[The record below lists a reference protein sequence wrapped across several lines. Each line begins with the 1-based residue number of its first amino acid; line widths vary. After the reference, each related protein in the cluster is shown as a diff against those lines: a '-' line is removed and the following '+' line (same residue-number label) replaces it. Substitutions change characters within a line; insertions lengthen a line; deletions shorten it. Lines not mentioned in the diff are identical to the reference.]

1 MWTDFYN
8 NCKYHHNESCSNFSE
23 YWVTL
28 RTVLGL
34 SHVSIFSGGGVM
46 WGCSHG
52 SVQWYERAGCDIVHI
67 AEWEWPW
74 RMITGQCGECLVR
87 CHDASD
93 SSDTGWLCNT
103 SEAGHSPGPGQWR
116 LNTEVKCQCQNKQTS
131 QIFSF
136 HRQQIPLWSP
146 ESCCHHLL
154 WSSTAPADLE
164 LDDEQLGAK
173 YDVRRGGG
181 Y

>member
-8 NCKYHHNESCSNFSE
+8 NCKYHHTQSCSNFSE

-103 SEAGHSPGPGQWR
+103 SEAGHNPGPGQWR
-116 LNTEVKCQCQNKQTS
+116 LNRS
-131 QIFSF
+131 QMSVSEQANFPNIFLPPTTNSSMIGAPISRVMLPPF
-136 HRQQIPLWSP
+136 VMIRHCTGWS
-146 ESCCHHLL
+146 
-154 WSSTAPADLE
+154 
-164 LDDEQLGAK
+164 GAA
-173 YDVRRGGG
+173 VWRAAWC
-181 Y
+181 

>member
-1 MWTDFYN
+1 
-8 NCKYHHNESCSNFSE
+8 
-23 YWVTL
+23 
-28 RTVLGL
+28 
-34 SHVSIFSGGGVM
+34 M

-103 SEAGHSPGPGQWR
+103 SEAGHNPVLASVKAEQKSNVSVRTSKLPKYFPSTDNKFLYDRSPDLKSHAATICYDPPLHR
-116 LNTEVKCQCQNKQTS
+116 LIWSWMTSSLVLNMMSGEAEVISHPASEIISWSYWVLDSDCLGGIIPRDHDWENTRSE
-131 QIFSF
+131 
-136 HRQQIPLWSP
+136 
-146 ESCCHHLL
+146 
-154 WSSTAPADLE
+154 
-164 LDDEQLGAK
+164 
-173 YDVRRGGG
+173 
-181 Y
+181 